1 MTLNLCMGNLSYVA
15 LHIFFTR
22 SQWDVA
28 VDDLL
33 PSGVNSYKITTLYNA
48 ED

>member
-1 MTLNLCMGNLSYVA
+1 MGNLSYVA

-33 PSGVNSYKITTLYNA
+33 PSGVNSKITTLYNA

>member
-1 MTLNLCMGNLSYVA
+1 MGNLSYLA

-33 PSGVNSYKITTLYNA
+33 PSGVNGYKITTLYNA